1 MAKKKTS
8 TRKSKVQAVPEYKPT
23 MRVNAS
29 QTRGQKLVVGKN
41 ATFNVKGRVV
51 EESIDPFDNPKGQKS
66 YRIEIDKV
74 SSPTKRRK

>member
-8 TRKSKVQAVPEYKPT
+8 KKSATAVPERYKPS
-23 MRVNAS
+23 MRVDAS
-29 QTRGQKLVVGKN
+29 QTRGQKLVVGKS
-41 ATFNVKGRVV
+41 ASFNVKGRVM
-51 EESIDPFDNPKGQKS
+51 EESIDTFDNPKGQKS